1 MRRSSLF
8 LLGLVLSVGCG
19 GLAERGSSEAQSA
32 CETGTTR
39 ARSCGKNGRGELR
52 EVCLSG
58 AWTDGDCTD
67 PDECTDGEVGQMS
80 CPEGSGTRACVAG
93 TWVNGACGRVDSFLI
108 SQNGF
113 GAPGADD
120 SFSPSISAD
129 GTLVAFH
136 SFAND
141 LVDGDTND
149 FVDIFVRDLASGTT
163 RRISVDSAGA
173 QGNGNSFKPR
183 ISADG
188 RLVVFYSDATNLV
201 LGDTNGAQD
210 VFLYEL
216 ASGLIRRVSVTSN
229 GIQGDANSAT
239 PSISGDGRIIAF
251 RSLAGRLAPNDG
263 PAPFDIFAH
272 DMQSGS
278 TRRIADG
285 NTADP
290 QVSPDGRFVAYSSI
304 NAKLV
309 SGDTNMRSDVFVYDL
324 TTEQT
329 RIVSVNDA
337 GTQGNE
343 DAFGPSIS
351 VDGKFVAYH
360 SFASNLVNGDT
371 NGAQDV
377 FVHDLTDGTTRRVS
391 VSATGEQGNGD
402 STYASITPD
411 GRFVA
416 FTSAASNLV
425 AGDTNGMPDV
435 FVSDL
440 VTGAVRCAS
449 LNAWGAPANDE
460 AGGAS
465 ITPDGNWL
473 AFHSRATDLM
483 MSIDANSAVDIFVR
497 PLR

>member
-1 MRRSSLF
+1 MRLSSLS
-8 LLGLVLSVGCG
+8 LLGLALSVGCG
-19 GLAERGSSEAQSA
+19 GLAERGSSEAPGE

-39 ARSCGKNGRGELR
+39 GRSCGKNGRGELIESCR
-52 EVCLSG
+52 FG
-58 AWTDGDCTD
+58 AWTNGTCTD
-67 PDECTDGEVGQMS
+67 PDECTDGEVARMS
-80 CPEGSGTRACVAG
+80 CPAGSGTRNCVAG
-93 TWVNGACGRVDSFLI
+93 TWVNGECDDVESFLV

-113 GAPGADD
+113 GAPGAGD

-141 LVDGDTND
+141 LVDGDNND
-149 FVDIFVRDLASGTT
+149 LVDIFVRDIASGTT
-163 RRISVDSAGA
+163 RRISVDSAGS
-173 QGNGNSFKPR
+173 QGNGNSFSPS

-188 RLVVFYSDATNLV
+188 RFVVFYSDATNLV
-201 LGDTNGAQD
+201 PGDTNGAQD

-216 ASGLIRRVSVTSN
+216 ASGFIRRVSVTSD
-229 GIQGDANSAT
+229 GVQGDANSAT
-239 PSISGDGRIIAF
+239 PSISGDGRVVAF

-263 PAPFDIFAH
+263 PAPYDVFAH
-272 DMQSGS
+272 DTQTGS
-278 TRRIADG
+278 TRRVADG

-290 QVSPDGRFVAYSSI
+290 QVSLDGRFVAYSSI
-304 NAKLV
+304 SAKLV
-309 SGDTNMRSDVFVYDL
+309 PGDTNMRSDVFVYDL

-329 RIVSVNDA
+329 RIVSVNDT
-337 GTQGNE
+337 GMQGNE

-360 SFASNLVNGDT
+360 SFASNLVSGDT

-391 VSATGEQGNGD
+391 VSATGEEGNGD
-402 STYASITPD
+402 STDASITPD

-425 AGDTNGMPDV
+425 AGDTNGVPDV

-440 VTGAVRCAS
+440 VTGAVRCIS
-449 LNAWGAPANDE
+449 QNGSGAPANDE

-465 ITPDGNWL
+465 ITSDGAWL
-473 AFHSRATDLM
+473 AFHSRASDLTT
-483 MSIDANSAVDIFVR
+483 SIDANSAVDVFVR